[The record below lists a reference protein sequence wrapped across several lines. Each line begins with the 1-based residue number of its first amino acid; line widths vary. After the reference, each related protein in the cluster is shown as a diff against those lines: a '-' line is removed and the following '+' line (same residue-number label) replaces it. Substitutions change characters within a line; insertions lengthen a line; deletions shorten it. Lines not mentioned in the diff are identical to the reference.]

1 MIYFICGRAVQEDRV
16 IISRICGID
25 FMNKLLSG
33 LNPNIKSILLA
44 ALIIV
49 MNVLAVFIFG
59 LSKADVENS
68 VISPLAFTLSL
79 VLYFIHVPF
88 CIICRISRQTA
99 VTKGIF
105 FYQMIGVISYILFF
119 AGYIAGQGQP
129 NGLTG
134 FFTIFSW
141 WTIGFQDFMVM
152 ISRFTGIPF
161 KFTGAV
167 LFFIHAYF
175 TASMYS
181 ATKKD
186 IRYEEDRKK
195 EQEYVE
201 RTKGR
206 HTPAE

>member
-1 MIYFICGRAVQEDRV
+1 MIYFICGRAGHGDRV
-16 IISRICGID
+16 IISRFCGID
-25 FMNKLLSG
+25 DMKNLLSG
-33 LNPNIKSILLA
+33 LGPNIKSIILA

-59 LSKADVENS
+59 VSKADVENS
-68 VISPLAFTLSL
+68 VISPLAFTLSII
-79 VLYFIHVPF
+79 LYFIHVPF
-88 CIICRISRQTA
+88 CIICRISRQT
-99 VTKGIF
+99 VITKGIF
-105 FYQMIGVISYILFF
+105 LYQMIGVISYILFF
-119 AGYIAGQGQP
+119 AGFIAGQGQT

-141 WTIGFQDFMVM
+141 WTIGFQNFMVM

-167 LFFIHAYF
+167 LFFIHTYF
-175 TASMYS
+175 TASMYA